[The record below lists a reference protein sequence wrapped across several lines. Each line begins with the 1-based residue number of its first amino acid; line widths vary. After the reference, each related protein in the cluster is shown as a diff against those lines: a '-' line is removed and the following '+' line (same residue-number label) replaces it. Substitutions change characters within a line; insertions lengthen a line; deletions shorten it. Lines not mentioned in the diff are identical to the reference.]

1 MRTDTKGDTNGELSD
16 PNTMTRIID
25 NSIAMSA
32 FILLCLWA
40 PRTSADGNVWR
51 LEVTPLLGYVTGG
64 TLEDE
69 FTNQELEL
77 DDSSAFGVNLNI
89 RADHQATWEIQYARQ
104 ETQTTAPDLSQ
115 IDVLIEKFEVGG
127 TYEVNS
133 EATRPY
139 AAATIGFSHFEPQ
152 SAALRDD
159 TYFSF
164 SVGGGIKFFA
174 DRQTGFTLDARW
186 VGAVFDDDT
195 DLFCL
200 SSNGLT
206 CLIQTEAGL
215 VSQFRLF
222 AGFNVRF

>member
-1 MRTDTKGDTNGELSD
+1 MKPVHKRIGLAAFVALCVCPPQLLADDDQMRIEL
-16 PNTMTRIID
+16 
-25 NSIAMSA
+25 
-32 FILLCLWA
+32 
-40 PRTSADGNVWR
+40 
-51 LEVTPLLGYVTGG
+51 TPLFGYVTGG

-69 FTNQELEL
+69 LTDQELEL
-77 DDSSAFGVNLNI
+77 DDSSAFGFKLNV

-104 ETQTTAPDLSQ
+104 ETQTTAPDLSRV
-115 IDVLIEKFEVGG
+115 DVLVEKLEFGG
-127 TYEVNS
+127 TYEVNT

-139 AAATIGFSHFEPQ
+139 AAATVGFSHFEPQ
-152 SAALRDD
+152 SSTFRDD

-164 SVGGGIKFFA
+164 SVGGGVKFFS
-174 DRQTGFTLDARW
+174 DRQSGFAIDARW

-195 DLFCL
+195 DIFCL

-222 AGFNVRF
+222 AGFNLRF